1 MPEAVEHDSRARI
14 AVFLTSFHP
23 GGTERQMVELVR
35 RLDPTQFAVHVV
47 CLHREGAW
55 APRAAEKAAELVE
68 FPISG
73 FAHPS
78 AMRAVRAFAAWC
90 RQRAIQIVQT
100 CDYYANVIGLAGAAL
115 AKVPVRI
122 ASRREL
128 NPDKSR
134 AQLTVQRVAYQ
145 LAHRVVA
152 NSPAAARQ
160 LGQEGLAAD
169 RVRVIPNG
177 LDVERFHGKVHGP
190 IESIIT
196 VANLRPEKSH
206 DVLLEA
212 FARSATKRR
221 LRLRVVGDGPCRPA
235 LERQARESGLGRRVE
250 FLGHRDDVADLL
262 ALGGLFVLPSRSEAF
277 PNSVLEAMASG
288 LPVIASAVGGLLD
301 LIEDGRNG
309 VLVPPGDA
317 AALASAI
324 DRLVAQPTLAA
335 ALGESARRHVRDRY
349 SFARMVASFE
359 HLYLTELHARIPVAA
374 DHAALTVS

>member
-1 MPEAVEHDSRARI
+1 MKHDSRVRI

-35 RLDPTQFAVHVV
+35 RLDPTRFAVHVA
-47 CLHREGAW
+47 CLHDEGAW
-55 APRAAEKAAELVE
+55 AARAAEKATQLVE

-78 AMRAVRAFAAWC
+78 AMRAVRTFAAWC

-115 AKVPVRI
+115 ARVPVRI

-128 NPDKSR
+128 KPDKSR
-134 AQLTVQRVAYQ
+134 TQLAVQRVAYQ

-152 NSPAAARQ
+152 NSPAAAKQ
-160 LGQEGLAAD
+160 LAHEGLAAD
-169 RVRVIPNG
+169 HVRVIPNG
-177 LDVERFHGKVHGP
+177 LDIQRFHGKVHGP
-190 IESIIT
+190 IESIIA

-206 DVLLEA
+206 DILLEA
-212 FARSATKRR
+212 FARSTANRR
-221 LRLRVVGDGPCRPA
+221 LRLRVVGDGPCRAA
-235 LERQARESGLGRRVE
+235 LERQARESGLGHRVE
-250 FLGHRDDVADLL
+250 FLGHREDVADLL
-262 ALGGLFVLPSRSEAF
+262 ALSGLFVLPSRSEAF
-277 PNSVLEAMASG
+277 PNSALEAMASG

-309 VLVPPGDA
+309 LLVPPGDA
-317 AALASAI
+317 DALAGAI

-359 HLYLTELHARIPVAA
+359 HLYLTELHARVPVAA
-374 DHAALTVS
+374 DHAALTV

>member
-1 MPEAVEHDSRARI
+1 VTTDSRARV
-14 AVFLTSFHP
+14 ALFLTSFYP

-35 RLDPTQFAVHVV
+35 RLDAAQFAVHVA

-55 APRAAEKAAELVE
+55 AARAAEKAAEVVE

-78 AMRAVRAFAAWC
+78 AMRAVRAFAGWC

-100 CDYYANVIGLAGAAL
+100 CDYYANVIGLAGGAL
-115 AKVPVRI
+115 ARVPVRI
-122 ASRREL
+122 GSRREL

-145 LAHRVVA
+145 AAHRVVA

-160 LGQEGLAAD
+160 LADEGLASD

-177 LDVERFHGKVHGP
+177 LDLERFHAKVHGP
-190 IESIIT
+190 IESMIT

-206 DVLLEA
+206 DVLLDA
-212 FARSATKRR
+212 FARCESRRR
-221 LRLRVVGDGPCRPA
+221 LRLRIVGDGPCRPA
-235 LERQARESGLGRRVE
+235 LERQARELGLGRRVE
-250 FLGHRDDVADLL
+250 FLGHREDIADLL
-262 ALGGLFVLPSRSEAF
+262 ALSDLCILPSRSEAF
-277 PNSVLEAMASG
+277 PNSALEAMATG
-288 LPVIASAVGGLLD
+288 LPLIASAVGGLLD
-301 LIEDGRNG
+301 LVEDGRNG
-309 VLVPPGDA
+309 LLVPARDA

-335 ALGESARRHVRDRY
+335 SLGESARRHVRDRY
-349 SFARMVASFE
+349 SFDRMVASFE
-359 HLYLTELHARIPVAA
+359 HLYLTELHARVPVAA
-374 DHAALTVS
+374 NNAALTVS